1 MPWKKPKSSNE
12 ATLNFIS
19 SLLTAKCA
27 FAHALFIVVLARDLG
42 AASGTSFDAAS
53 CATCGENARKSLDRL
68 IPPTGGRGRAAQEL
82 NKEGA
87 RLRLLARLADPL
99 IKERLGS
106 LARFAFPF
114 QQHLQ
119 YHEHLCCEHQQQS
132 GRADADSDRWLER
145 PRRCHG
151 QLRAFFKA
159 VIPLYF
165 VEAAR
170 EGIAGKLGC
179 LEDTGD
185 IIDDAQ
191 LLDALRH
198 QFPWAKTGAGWRRSL
213 LDSLQSAKRVRRG

>member
-19 SLLTAKCA
+19 SLLPANCA
-27 FAHALFIVVLARDLG
+27 FAHALFIVVLARDLE

-53 CATCGENARKSLDRL
+53 CATCGENARKGLDRL

-119 YHEHLCCEHQQQS
+119 YHEHLDCDDCWCVRLRLVAFASWVLSNLLAITVHPFSSASARVSCFCVLHCVAVQF
-132 GRADADSDRWLER
+132 LEVNN
-145 PRRCHG
+145 CSH
-151 QLRAFFKA
+151 
-159 VIPLYF
+159 
-165 VEAAR
+165 E
-170 EGIAGKLGC
+170 
-179 LEDTGD
+179 TN
-185 IIDDAQ
+185 
-191 LLDALRH
+191 ALRH
-198 QFPWAKTGAGWRRSL
+198 VTRRRIPMAG
-213 LDSLQSAKRVRRG
+213 